1 MLLKRQDAQRRTY
14 SIEHLQAHLVAP
26 TPLHAREHQELIYA
40 VAEAAVSLQVVLPHH
55 CIKHV
60 YGDLLLA
67 ELYVTGLVGLMPTL
81 ILILLT

>member
-1 MLLKRQDAQRRTY
+1 
-14 SIEHLQAHLVAP
+14 
-26 TPLHAREHQELIYA
+26 
-40 VAEAAVSLQVVLPHH
+40 VVLPHH